1 MPEVAQRQ
9 HTAEGPHHTVGEG
22 PSSPTPLGA
31 AKIGH
36 VVSFLP
42 QLVAKEGRE
51 EGWREGRRGEG
62 RGMEGGEERGG
73 EGRVRGFDL
82 YAELCTA

>member
-1 MPEVAQRQ
+1 MPVFTNLMSKVAQRQ

-42 QLVAKEGRE
+42 QLVAKEGRD
-51 EGWREGRRGEG
+51 GGRGEGRRGEG
-62 RGMEGGEERGG
+62 RGG
-73 EGRVRGFDL
+73 
-82 YAELCTA
+82 